1 MLYERHGAPPGCWAV
16 RCKAFVLLGPWGGG
30 SLGPG
35 CCRMGELYPMC
46 FLTHALYFL
55 PLALL

>member
-16 RCKAFVLLGPWGGG
+16 HCGPLCCGGQGGGG

-46 FLTHALYFL
+46 FLTDALYFL